1 MKNHLVIGGCGFIGS
16 NLVKRLLKG
25 KKNKVT
31 VIDNLSRKGSEKLKN
46 LFIKNKNYKFYK
58 LDIRDQKKVN
68 SFFKK
73 EKFNNIYLLAG
84 QVAVT
89 TSIVNPLLDFQSNL
103 VGTFN
108 ILEAIRKFNKNA
120 ILLYSSTN
128 KVYGKLENIKIKLKK
143 NEYMYCRKKNGIDEK
158 NNINFV
164 TPYGCSKGAADLY
177 CQDYAKTYGLKTIVM
192 RQSCI
197 YGPMQLGLEDQ
208 GWVAWLSIA
217 ALKKRKITIFGN
229 GKQVRDLLYVE
240 DLVSAYILAMKSYKK
255 TSGKVYN
262 IGGGK
267 KYKISILNY
276 IFLLEKILG
285 KKISFN
291 FDKERTGD
299 QKVFV
304 SDNTRAFKDFTWKPS
319 TSVEDGVR
327 KMITWL
333 KDQKNIINI

>member
-16 NLVKRLLKG
+16 NLVKRLLNEKN
-25 KKNKVT
+25 NKVT

-46 LFIKNKNYKFYK
+46 YFVKNKKYKFYK
-58 LDIRDQKKVN
+58 FDIRDQKRVN

-73 EKFNNIYLLAG
+73 KKYNNIYLLAG

-89 TSIVNPLLDFQSNL
+89 TSITNPLLDFQSNL
-103 VGTFN
+103 IGTFN
-108 ILEAIRKFNKNA
+108 ILEAIRKFNKSA

-128 KVYGKLENIKIKLKK
+128 KVYVKLENIKIKLKK
-143 NEYMYCRKKNGIDEK
+143 NEYIYSRKKNGIDEK
-158 NNINFV
+158 NKIDFI

-197 YGPMQLGLEDQ
+197 YGPLQLGLEDQ

-217 ALKKRKITIFGN
+217 ALKKKKITIFGN

-240 DLVSAYILAMKSYKK
+240 DLVSAYILAMKNYKK

-267 KYKISILNY
+267 KHKISILNY
-276 IFLLEKILG
+276 IFLLEKILS

-299 QKVFV
+299 QKVFI
-304 SDNTRAFKDFTWKPS
+304 SDNTKAFKDFRWKPS
-319 TSVEDGVR
+319 TSVEDGVK
-327 KMITWL
+327 KMIAWL